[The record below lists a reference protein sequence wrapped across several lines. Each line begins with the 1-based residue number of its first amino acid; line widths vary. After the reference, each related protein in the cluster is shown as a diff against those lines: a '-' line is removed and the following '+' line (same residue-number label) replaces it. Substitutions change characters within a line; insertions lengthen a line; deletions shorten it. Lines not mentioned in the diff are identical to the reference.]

1 MDNSSLN
8 HQLRFLTELALR
20 VLHRL
25 ELEHDEVAKQLV
37 ADLKSFL
44 FQRLFGG
51 ER

>member
-1 MDNSSLN
+1 MDRASLV
-8 HQLRFLTELALR
+8 HQLRFATELAVR
-20 VLHRL
+20 ILHRL

-51 ER
+51 DK